1 MWHSLYLHGGV
12 NAWYSFMP
20 LTRIKVF
27 SLVVSFYSSPYQLM
41 VETTIPRW
49 MVWYSKTGW
58 RTNYFLRCLSRHWS
72 LWTMHHTTKSK
83 MKTPRLQPWLINIPK
98 YRNGL
103 MNEIFH
109 LQSLDPIHT
118 RKPLSILL
126 KPTSHRNNLLR
137 SNWIERLYL
146 PPYHCQFN
154 PIEPVWGIV
163 KNDVAF
169 NNT

>member
-1 MWHSLYLHGGV
+1 MWHGLYLQEGV

-27 SLVVSFYSSPYQLM
+27 SLAVIFYSSPYQLM

-58 RTNYFLRCLSRHWS
+58 RTNYFLCCLSRHWS
-72 LWTMHHTTKSK
+72 LWTMHHTTKGK
-83 MKTPRLQPWLINIPK
+83 MRTPRLQPWRINIPK
-98 YRNGL
+98 YRNIPFAKSGPDSHKKAL
-103 MNEIFH
+103 VNIVKAHKPPQQFTSEQLI
-109 LQSLDPIHT
+109 
-118 RKPLSILL
+118 RKAG
-126 KPTSHRNNLLR
+126 HDV
-137 SNWIERLYL
+137 LYL